1 RIEDSVRLVGM
12 YQRKY
17 PEQKDRINFIVSL
30 YQGDELDDSY
40 IEVIKDLARSEDV
53 CMHLISD
60 RVSSIRMMN
69 EDGERLYTSRDV
81 LVNADLAIYLP
92 KWEGFGNAF
101 LEAVSCRVPVVVS
114 TYLVYK
120 TDIKGA
126 GFENIEVRDDYDEDG
141 FLRIPESVLDEIH
154 LILNE
159 PKKRIAMTDL
169 NFQIGMKEF
178 GFDMLSE
185 KLNGLLD
192 SHKDEIRASRRR
204 LQKSKRNYAV

>member
-1 RIEDSVRLVGM
+1 MLCV
-12 YQRKY
+12 
-17 PEQKDRINFIVSL
+17 F
-30 YQGDELDDSY
+30 
-40 IEVIKDLARSEDV
+40 EVIKNLAHSEGV
-53 CMHLISD
+53 NMHLISE
-60 RVSSIRMMN
+60 RVSSQRMIN
-69 EDGERLYTSRDV
+69 EDRERLYTSRDV
-81 LVNADLAIYLP
+81 LINADLAIYLP

-154 LILNE
+154 LILND
-159 PKKRIAMTDL
+159 PKKRVAMTDL

-178 GFDMLSE
+178 GFEMLSE

-192 SHKDEIRASRRR
+192 SYTDEIRASRRR
-204 LQKSKRNYAV
+204 LQKSKKNYAV